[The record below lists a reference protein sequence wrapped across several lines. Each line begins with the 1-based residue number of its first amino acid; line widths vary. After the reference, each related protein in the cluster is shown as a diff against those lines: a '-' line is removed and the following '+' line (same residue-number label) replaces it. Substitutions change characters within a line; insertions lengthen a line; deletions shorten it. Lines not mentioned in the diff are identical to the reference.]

1 MGRRETTARGGEDVI
16 TQFKDWLL
24 HRKAAAMEVRA
35 LQERFAKESPLF
47 VQETHP
53 CERTYLLERMA
64 ARVEGENVDD
74 FRLLYAKKRLLYLLK
89 EAVEEQVVFGEMLRM
104 EDKSV
109 SEEYVEMFRRKDALI
124 AKEAKRLVALLSE

>member
-1 MGRRETTARGGEDVI
+1 MLLVAEYVSTIPSTASI
-16 TQFKDWLL
+16 P
-24 HRKAAAMEVRA
+24 
-35 LQERFAKESPLF
+35 LQ
-47 VQETHP
+47 
-53 CERTYLLERMA
+53 RTERMA
-64 ARVEGENVDD
+64 TRVEGENVDD